1 MSHRLE
7 RYFEFG
13 PTQHDAFDDLLNK
26 TKVAIMVVV
35 VQPHCPHC
43 VALKPHLK
51 KLKDSLEPD
60 EDKAKVV
67 ILDSAATDA
76 SKSKAVKG
84 ITGVP
89 TIRGILRKKHI
100 REHEGS
106 NSSEALEQFLASLD
120 EEAARHEDEEDE
132 EGEQDELGEEARE
145 GDQAKKAKRKKRISK
160 RKKTPMVGG
169 SRRRRKRRTR
179 RRVKRHSKSRKRI
192 HRIKR
197 KRKSVM
203 KSKHRKAS
211 YKKRN

>member
-67 ILDSAATDA
+67 ILDSAATNA

-132 EGEQDELGEEARE
+132 EG
-145 GDQAKKAKRKKRISK
+145 DQGKSAKRISK

-179 RRVKRHSKSRKRI
+179 KNT
-192 HRIKR
+192 R
-197 KRKSVM
+197 KRKC
-203 KSKHRKAS
+203 KKCGRKTCS
-211 YKKRN
+211 RKTCSRKTCKCKCKKCKCKKCKCKKCN